1 MSSTQ
6 VEVQGTLRPD
16 GTVQLS
22 QPVDPPLGPV
32 RVILQSL
39 EETAASPDRFW
50 SMLDEIWA
58 GQRARGH
65 QPRSKEEIDAEIDAL
80 RHDADEEFLQNQR
93 VQSECQQ
100 SPPSARRAS
109 RGGRIGERA

>member
-22 QPVDPPLGPV
+22 QPVDLPPGQV

-39 EETAASPDRFW
+39 EEPAASPDRFW
-50 SMLDEIWA
+50 SMMDEIWTA
-58 GQRARGH
+58 QRARGH
-65 QPRSKEEIDAEIDAL
+65 QPRSKEEIDAEIAAL
-80 RHDADEEFLQNQR
+80 RHAADEEFLQNER
-93 VQSECQQ
+93 VYGD
-100 SPPSARRAS
+100 PR
-109 RGGRIGERA
+109 